1 MKLRKNKKPKSSLK
15 VYVLGNLGLM
25 LAVILFFIDM
35 LNISIEVLA
44 GRKLKEIYLKYY
56 PESSVSEASDYA
68 KTYLE
73 GLNEYDPDHKEME
86 KEINYYIAKFSS
98 WATISLYIVVIV
110 IIFIF
115 GVKIIKRISKE
126 LKKLDTAL
134 ENFSRSAAA
143 NNEISEINSDI
154 KEFNNICTS
163 YNRLVTRLKESENE
177 RTQLE
182 SEQRR
187 MIADISHDIRTPI
200 TVMQGYAKAIS
211 DNMVDEETKQKY
223 LDSICRKSETV
234 AELVSTLHEY
244 SKLEHPDFDFNMEEG
259 DICEYF
265 RSYLAM
271 KYQDLDLAG
280 FFLEADIP
288 EEKMPFSFDHKQL
301 NRVFENLIINSFR
314 HNSAGTTIY
323 TEIRNT
329 EGGIIIRIGDN
340 GKGIPKELRETIFD
354 PFVVGNK
361 SRTGAKS
368 SGLGLAISRKIV
380 EAHNGTIA
388 LIDDESGRM
397 NTLYEIVLHRA

>member
-1 MKLRKNKKPKSSLK
+1 
-15 VYVLGNLGLM
+15 M
-25 LAVILFFIDM
+25 LAVILFFIDI
-35 LNISIEVLA
+35 LNISITILA
-44 GRKLKEIYLKYY
+44 RRKLEELYLANFPDK
-56 PESSVSEASDYA
+56 SLHDAAVFS
-68 KTYLE
+68 KGYLD
-73 GLNEYDPDHKEME
+73 GD
-86 KEINYYIAKFSS
+86 INYAPEYQELLNQTTSYLNQYGSYMTIA
-98 WATISLYIVVIV
+98 LYVVVIL

-115 GVKIIKRISKE
+115 GLKIIKRISRE

-134 ENFSRSAAA
+134 EHFSRSAAA
-143 NNEISEINSDI
+143 NDEISEINSDI

-163 YNRLVTRLKESENE
+163 YNRLVTRLKESEKE

-234 AELVSTLHEY
+234 AELVNTLHEY

-280 FFLEADIP
+280 FLLEAEIP
-288 EEKMPFSFDHKQL
+288 EGKILFVFDHKQL
-301 NRVFENLIINSFR
+301 NRVFENLITNSFR

-323 TEIRNT
+323 AEIRNT
-329 EGGIIIRIGDN
+329 DNDVIIRIGDN
-340 GKGIPKELRETIFD
+340 GKGIPKELRATIFE

-388 LIDDESGRM
+388 LIDDENGRM
-397 NTLYEIVLHRA
+397 NTLYEIVLHRT

>member
-1 MKLRKNKKPKSSLK
+1 
-15 VYVLGNLGLM
+15 M

>member
-25 LAVILFFIDM
+25 LAVILFFIDI
-35 LNISIEVLA
+35 LNISLTILA
-44 GRKLKEIYLKYY
+44 RRKLE
-56 PESSVSEASDYA
+56 E
-68 KTYLE
+68 
-73 GLNEYDPDHKEME
+73 
-86 KEINYYIAKFSS
+86 
-98 WATISLYIVVIV
+98 LYIEFFPEKTFHDAEVFSKGYMNGNISYAPEYEELLSKTTCYLNRYGSYMTIALYVVVIL

-115 GVKIIKRISKE
+115 GLKIIKRISRE

-134 ENFSRSAAA
+134 EHFSRSAAA
-143 NNEISEINSDI
+143 NDEISEINSDI
-154 KEFNNICTS
+154 REFNNICTS
-163 YNRLVTRLKESENE
+163 YNRLVSRLKESENE

-271 KYQDLDLAG
+271 KYQDLNLAG

>member
-1 MKLRKNKKPKSSLK
+1 LKIRKNKKPKSSLK
-15 VYVLGNLGLM
+15 VFILGNLGLM

-35 LNISIEVLA
+35 LNISFEVCA
-44 GRKLKEIYLKYY
+44 GRKLKEIYLKYN
-56 PESSVSEASDYA
+56 PESSVSEAADYA
-68 KTYLE
+68 ETYLD

-86 KEINYYIAKFSS
+86 KEINYYLAEFSK
-98 WATISLYIVVIV
+98 WATVSLYIVVIV

-115 GVKIIKRISKE
+115 GVKIIRRISKE

-163 YNRLVTRLKESENE
+163 YNRLVAKLKESENE
-177 RTQLE
+177 RMQLE

-200 TVMQGYAKAIS
+200 TAVQGYAKAIS
-211 DNMVDEETKQKY
+211 DNMVDEETKEKY
-223 LDSICRKSETV
+223 LSSICQKTETV
-234 AELVSTLHEY
+234 AELVNTLHEY
-244 SKLEHPDFDFNMEEG
+244 SKLEHPDFDFFMEEG

-271 KYQDLDLAG
+271 KYQELELAG
-280 FFLEADIP
+280 IELEADIP
-288 EEKMPFSFDHKQL
+288 ETKMIFSFDHKQL
-301 NRVFENLIINSFR
+301 SRVFDNLITNSVR
-314 HNSAGTTIY
+314 HNEAGTVIF
-323 TEIRNT
+323 TEIKDT
-329 EGGIIIRIGDN
+329 DTDIVIRIGDN
-340 GKGIPKELRETIFD
+340 GKGIPKELRESIFK

-380 EAHNGTIA
+380 EAHKGTIE

-397 NTLYEIVLHRA
+397 NTMYEIVLHRA

>member
-1 MKLRKNKKPKSSLK
+1 MFI
-15 VYVLGNLGLM
+15 LGNLGLM

-35 LNISIEVLA
+35 LNISFDVCA
-44 GRKLKEIYLKYY
+44 GRKLKEIYLKYN
-56 PESSVSEASDYA
+56 PASSVSEASDYV

-86 KEINYYIAKFSS
+86 KEINYYLAEFGK
-98 WATISLYIVVIV
+98 WATIALYILVIV

-126 LKKLDTAL
+126 LKKLDAAL
-134 ENFSRSAAA
+134 EHFSRSAVA

-163 YNRLVTRLKESENE
+163 YNRLVEKLKESEDE
-177 RTQLE
+177 RMQLE
-182 SEQRR
+182 LEQRR

-223 LDSICRKSETV
+223 LESICRKSEKV
-234 AELVSTLHEY
+234 SELVNTLHEY
-244 SKLEHPDFDFNMEEG
+244 SKLEHPEFDFNMEEG

-271 KYQDLDLAG
+271 KYQDLELAG
-280 FFLEADIP
+280 IQLEADIP
-288 EEKMPFSFDHKQL
+288 EKKMLLRFDSKQL
-301 NRVFENLIINSFR
+301 SRVFENLITNSVR
-314 HNSAGTTIY
+314 HNAAGTVIF
-323 TEIRNT
+323 TEIEDT
-329 EGGIIIRIGDN
+329 DSDIIIRIGDN
-340 GKGIPKELRETIFD
+340 GKGIPKELRETIFK

-397 NTLYEIVLHRA
+397 NTLYEIVLHRK

>member
-15 VYVLGNLGLM
+15 VFILGNLGLM

-35 LNISIEVLA
+35 LNISFDVCA
-44 GRKLKEIYLKYY
+44 GRKLKEIYLKYN
-56 PESSVSEASDYA
+56 PASSVSEASDYV

-86 KEINYYIAKFSS
+86 KEINYYLAEFGK
-98 WATISLYIVVIV
+98 WATIALYILVIV

-126 LKKLDTAL
+126 LKKLDAAL
-134 ENFSRSAAA
+134 EHFSRSAVA

-163 YNRLVTRLKESENE
+163 YNRLVEKLKESEDE
-177 RTQLE
+177 RMQLE
-182 SEQRR
+182 LEQRR

-223 LDSICRKSETV
+223 LESICRKSEKV
-234 AELVSTLHEY
+234 SELVNTLHEY
-244 SKLEHPDFDFNMEEG
+244 SKLEHPEFDFNMEEG

-271 KYQDLDLAG
+271 KYQDLELAG
-280 FFLEADIP
+280 IQLEADIP
-288 EEKMPFSFDHKQL
+288 EKKMLLRFDSKQL
-301 NRVFENLIINSFR
+301 SRVFENLITNSVR
-314 HNSAGTTIY
+314 HNAAGTVIF
-323 TEIRNT
+323 TEIEDT
-329 EGGIIIRIGDN
+329 DSDIIIRIGDN
-340 GKGIPKELRETIFD
+340 GKGIPKELRETIFK

-397 NTLYEIVLHRA
+397 NTLYEIVLHRK